1 MVIGIHHLLGLY
13 IHGLAGSRLVVHYT
27 AYLAF
32 VAGRNGDHQTSLT
45 ERRRSVGIDQAVRLR
60 LTEDRSQR
68 TAHAALQ
75 VCHLA
80 SYPRQLGRSMVRQT
94 AITVQDAVYGFD
106 DLP

>member
-13 IHGLAGSRLVVHYT
+13 IHGLAGSRLVVHDT

-32 VAGRNGDHQTSLT
+32 VAGRNGDYQTSLT
-45 ERRRSVGIDQAVRLR
+45 ERRRSVGIDQTVRFC
-60 LTEDRSQR
+60 LTENRGQR
-68 TAHAALQ
+68 ASHAALQ

-80 SYPRQLGRSMVRQT
+80 SYPRQLGRGMVRQT
-94 AITVQDAVYGFD
+94 PVTVQDAVYGFD